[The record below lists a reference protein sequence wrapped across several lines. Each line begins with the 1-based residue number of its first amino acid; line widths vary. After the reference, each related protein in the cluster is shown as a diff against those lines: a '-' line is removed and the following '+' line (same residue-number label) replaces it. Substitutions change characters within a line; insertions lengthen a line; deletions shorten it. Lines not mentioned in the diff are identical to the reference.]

1 MVNGTGGKDI
11 VMYRIIGFDKDKHAF
26 DLTRC
31 IKPDTEQF
39 LNDDIDHITVT
50 ERDRTSRLSI
60 WNHWIE

>member
-1 MVNGTGGKDI
+1 
-11 VMYRIIGFDKDKHAF
+11 MYRIIGFDKDKHAY

-39 LNDDIDHITVT
+39 LNDDIDNISVT

-60 WNHWIE
+60 